1 MYFFSFGLSSRG
13 GGGSGGGGS
22 SIQPRPPTRQAAE
35 TSANATS
42 ELLRNEAR
50 EENRGSVECIVCSE
64 TVSGFKTCTLKCGH
78 VLHDRCWQ
86 RWATDKPSVTCLLG
100 WCKTETEVTAM
111 VGSEAETDADDDEES
126 LADSESEKEE
136 RRQSDDDFISNDDED
151 DGDSNSSYKDDNDDG
166 SDDDDDIDSD
176 DGGYADQDNER
187 R

>member
-126 LADSESEKEE
+126 LADNESEKEE
-136 RRQSDDDFISNDDED
+136 RRPSDDDFISNDDED

-166 SDDDDDIDSD
+166 SD
-176 DGGYADQDNER
+176 NELR
-187 R
+187 